1 MTKSES
7 KHIENHDERK
17 IKLINFIS
25 FLFGFAGALL
35 LYVLSD
41 YFREALG
48 SDNVSVFYFIAYAI
62 SLLGMLNLHK
72 LVNKFGRST
81 VFFVFF
87 FLQICLI
94 SFLIFVQPSVLG
106 IILLM
111 LYIISTNLA
120 WVALDIIIESYSE
133 DKRSGRIRGLHLT
146 IMNIGILLG
155 PFFSTRLLSSFGFY
169 GLFFAAMI
177 MYMIIF
183 VIALIGLR
191 GINYKFEE
199 KLTISDLAKKILVYR
214 SVMKIYFIAFALD
227 FFYALMVVYTP
238 LYLLNR
244 GFSWDKIGIIFTIM
258 LVPFVL
264 LQYFVGRLADKRFG
278 EKEMLIGGL
287 FIMGVSAGSL
297 FFITSNAIWVWG
309 GILFITRIGAAII
322 EILRDSYFYKKIDG
336 QDVDI
341 ISFFR
346 TASSVGYISAMT
358 LSALLLI
365 IFPIKYIFLL
375 VALVVLSGLYPAIK
389 LIDNKS
395 EAEG

>member
-48 SDNVSVFYFIAYAI
+48 SDNVSIFYFIAYAI

-111 LYIISTNLA
+111 LYLISTNLA
-120 WVALDIIIESYSE
+120 WVALDVILESYSE

-146 IMNIGILLG
+146 IMNIGIL
-155 PFFSTRLLSSFGFY
+155 
-169 GLFFAAMI
+169 
-177 MYMIIF
+177 
-183 VIALIGLR
+183 
-191 GINYKFEE
+191 
-199 KLTISDLAKKILVYR
+199 
-214 SVMKIYFIAFALD
+214 
-227 FFYALMVVYTP
+227 
-238 LYLLNR
+238 
-244 GFSWDKIGIIFTIM
+244 
-258 LVPFVL
+258 
-264 LQYFVGRLADKRFG
+264 
-278 EKEMLIGGL
+278 
-287 FIMGVSAGSL
+287 
-297 FFITSNAIWVWG
+297 
-309 GILFITRIGAAII
+309 
-322 EILRDSYFYKKIDG
+322 
-336 QDVDI
+336 
-341 ISFFR
+341 
-346 TASSVGYISAMT
+346 
-358 LSALLLI
+358 
-365 IFPIKYIFLL
+365 
-375 VALVVLSGLYPAIK
+375 
-389 LIDNKS
+389 
-395 EAEG
+395 